1 MPISANIMPRR
12 MLRVAK
18 NTSPNNEIN
27 AQMSN
32 AMAATKQQ
40 AMVTLKL
47 MDCICDKNKNITTA
61 HTSKAL
67 NTLKLKAMC
76 IKRDL
81 FNKARSSV
89 ASDLLK
95 SSSVFTFN
103 LRSSKRAL
111 SVIRAKRFDKTPK
124 VAAIPVIKNTGATA
138 V

>member
-47 MDCICDKNKNITTA
+47 ID
-61 HTSKAL
+61 
-67 NTLKLKAMC
+67 
-76 IKRDL
+76 
-81 FNKARSSV
+81 
-89 ASDLLK
+89 
-95 SSSVFTFN
+95 
-103 LRSSKRAL
+103 
-111 SVIRAKRFDKTPK
+111 
-124 VAAIPVIKNTGATA
+124 
-138 V
+138 